1 MFSVRLYRIGPY
13 AQRLYTLAPLKTV
26 LRRDRRKN
34 AIQKPNQTQPKTN
47 DGEKERETTKINGKT
62 NRNAEQKRVDETQ
75 KKKKHIVRELK
86 NITNTKSERVHV
98 NNTLRRL
105 FVHSH
110 RLHFYFACTLKYILY
125 NSEWSSIQT
134 IFLEKLKNNNV
145 HSPSPMHTFLCPY
158 FMDTWLVSSS
168 YCWLHFVMWF
178 HLLAVYLSCR
188 FLLPTHNCSETVLF
202 FILCRSIQRTCFHR
216 RVQFNVKD
224 KKTTLSLDIIANE
237 TQFDEMETKNGFNIC
252 SVRSLHVL

>member
-26 LRRDRRKN
+26 LRRDRRKKCHPKT
-34 AIQKPNQTQPKTN
+34 KPNPTENEWRGKRN
-47 DGEKERETTKINGKT
+47 EKQQKSTEKRIGIQ
-62 NRNAEQKRVDETQ
+62 NRNESTKHRR
-75 KKKKHIVRELK
+75 KKKHIVRELK

-110 RLHFYFACTLKYILY
+110 RLHFYFACTLKSILY

-145 HSPSPMHTFLCPY
+145 HSPSPSLMRT
-158 FMDTWLVSSS
+158 
-168 YCWLHFVMWF
+168 HFYVHILW
-178 HLLAVYLSCR
+178 
-188 FLLPTHNCSETVLF
+188 
-202 FILCRSIQRTCFHR
+202 ILCS
-216 RVQFNVKD
+216 
-224 KKTTLSLDIIANE
+224 SP
-237 TQFDEMETKNGFNIC
+237 
-252 SVRSLHVL
+252 LHIVGYIL